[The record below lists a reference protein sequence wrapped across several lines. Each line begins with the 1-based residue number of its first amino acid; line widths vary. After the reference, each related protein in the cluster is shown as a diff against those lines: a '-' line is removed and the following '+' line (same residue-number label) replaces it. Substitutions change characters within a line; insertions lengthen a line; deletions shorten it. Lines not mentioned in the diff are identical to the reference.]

1 MKGVWPVTIGGCGNV
16 RLLSG
21 QMLSAYNRPTADL
34 HLSFWAVIHTTDS
47 VWNLPYGVWELVG
60 KYRRSACWL

>member
-34 HLSFWAVIHTTDS
+34 HLSF
-47 VWNLPYGVWELVG
+47 
-60 KYRRSACWL
+60 